1 MMLMMLTYYDVDDN
15 KLITNYDD
23 DADDLFYFLRLIMT
37 VNTIIYHID
46 KKWSRWPV
54 MMLMTIN

>member
-46 KKWSRWPV
+46 KK
-54 MMLMTIN
+54 

>member
-1 MMLMMLTYYDVDDN
+1 MMIMTNYDDEPMMMMMLTYY
-15 KLITNYDD
+15 D

-46 KKWSRWPV
+46 KK
-54 MMLMTIN
+54 